1 MLFSKHY
8 NVAWVLNV
16 VRKEIEIKQL
26 NTDSAFILPYYFKDE
41 FNLVLKSWS
50 NSSPNFAY

>member
-26 NTDSAFILPYYFKDE
+26 NTDSAFISPYYFKDE